1 MKKVLMI
8 FRFVLQP
15 LRNQSPPRKTSTNS
29 HRGNPQK
36 QKKKK
41 PSRSA
46 LSDSQLNDSTARE
59 KEEVTMMSPPAMEN
73 LYYIA
78 HSAVDAL
85 EIRGFGWE
93 SGGPKK
99 KKKRKG
105 RKGRKK

>member
-1 MKKVLMI
+1 M
-8 FRFVLQP
+8 P
-15 LRNQSPPRKTSTNS
+15 LRNQSPSRKTSTNS
-29 HRGNPQK
+29 HRGNLQK

-46 LSDSQLNDSTARE
+46 LTDGQLNDSTAKERE
-59 KEEVTMMSPPAMEN
+59 AVTMMSPPAMEN

-93 SGGPKK
+93 GGGSKK
-99 KKKRKG
+99 KKKSRKG